1 MPPRSKKSERKIYC
15 WEKKRK
21 DKEIRTLPSFQLL
34 KIRVVTSLWEQS
46 GFWRSKDDQK
56 KKKKKRWK
64 KEQKSNYFFLKN
76 QHFHPDKTK
85 PHEATPKPK
94 QYGSPVLPCGWGTK
108 KPIIY
113 TVRQAWAPV
122 IKHWLNSKHILMA
135 HTEWCQQPCYTKAR
149 GRFLLPMLSSTGCYT
164 NTGVSL
170 SLCFIPA
177 ALLTALPSENWN
189 KHLWQLIKL

>member
-1 MPPRSKKSERKIYC
+1 MPPRSKKVKGKYIVERKK
-15 WEKKRK
+15 EKTKK
-21 DKEIRTLPSFQLL
+21 SEHFLPFSFSKSGWLL
-34 KIRVVTSLWEQS
+34 LFENSP
-46 GFWRSKDDQK
+46 GFEGAKMT
-56 KKKKKRWK
+56 KKKKRDGK
-64 KEQKSNYFFLKN
+64 KSRNQIAFFKN